1 MLHDVTVGNMFPS
14 ILKLCATLTSPM
26 FKTQSLST
34 NIISVALTSFTV
46 PLFDEI
52 CRRVMNFIYSC
63 LNCNSQFIR
72 AIVLHGINVSRI
84 NSPMGRNAVFCSLR
98 YNICVDHLY
107 DTKLSSNYCFARFK
121 SELPTDLLARANV
134 LREAILIRDGI
145 FALPNTNRLRNEEL
159 NYLIES
165 LAIGL
170 N

>member
-1 MLHDVTVGNMFPS
+1 
-14 ILKLCATLTSPM
+14 
-26 FKTQSLST
+26 
-34 NIISVALTSFTV
+34 
-46 PLFDEI
+46 
-52 CRRVMNFIYSC
+52 MNFIYSC
-63 LNCNSQFIR
+63 LNCNSHFIR

-84 NSPMGRNAVFCSLR
+84 NSPIGRNAVFCSLR

-107 DTKLSSNYCFARFK
+107 DTKLSSNYFFARFK

-145 FALPNTNRLRNEEL
+145 FALPNTNRLSIEEL